1 MQFGRV
7 STYLFK
13 GLSQNAADLI
23 QVSDWRRRRNSNQE
37 RPGMRDDIDGDNL
50 GASNAHLITTRGGAD
65 LLAVSLMF
73 IFITSAVTLSLM
85 PVVTKELRDGLG
97 LTNADI
103 GLLSTVFMGFYGV
116 SGISSGVGAARWGG
130 RLLAVCCGCFVVGS
144 LIFAFS
150 SSMGGFLVGRAI
162 QGIGGGMVIAT
173 CSPVMTNAL
182 APRRLARAWGI
193 LGAGWGLGSM
203 AALLIMPSIQS
214 AGGYRAV
221 FLTDAA
227 LGLVVGVAA
236 LSQKAVRARPRYA
249 EGATTFRALGRSLGA
264 VITNRRVILL
274 GLTNTAALAMGVG
287 ILAWAPSYLQDV
299 HGSSEAISLYLL
311 AGLGAAQFL
320 GNPLGALGTARWGKL
335 VVIVGSLVIMVVVT
349 AVVGIIPG
357 VALVFA
363 MVLLAGFFSM
373 FFFPPMLS
381 YIPEVVAKP
390 EQVGPG
396 TGINT
401 IMGFAGSMIAPWIFG
416 LFLDSGGTSGASYR
430 WGFIMLAA
438 FGVVALIG
446 MVFFRGP
453 KRAV

>member
-1 MQFGRV
+1 
-7 STYLFK
+7 
-13 GLSQNAADLI
+13 
-23 QVSDWRRRRNSNQE
+23 
-37 RPGMRDDIDGDNL
+37 MRDD
-50 GASNAHLITTRGGAD
+50 SNGGLAPHPNGVMVTTRRGAD

-73 IFITSAVTLSLM
+73 IFITSAVTLSVM
-85 PVVTKELRDGLG
+85 PVVTKELRDSLG
-97 LTNADI
+97 LTNGDI

-130 RLLAVCCGCFVVGS
+130 RLLALCCGCFVVGS

-150 SSMGGFLVGRAI
+150 HSMGGFLVGRAI

-173 CSPVMTNAL
+173 CSPVMTHAL
-182 APRRLARAWGI
+182 PGKRLGRAWGI

-203 AALLIMPSIQS
+203 VALLVMPSIQS

-227 LGLVVGVAA
+227 LGFVVGAAA
-236 LSQKAVRARPRYA
+236 LSQRAVRALPQYE
-249 EGATTFRALGRSLGA
+249 EGATSFRALIRSLGA
-264 VITNRRVILL
+264 VITNRRIVLL

-287 ILAWAPSYLQDV
+287 VLVWAPSFLQDI
-299 HGSSEAISLYLL
+299 HHSTEAVSLYLL

-320 GNPLGALGTARWGKL
+320 GNPSGAMGQARWGKFW
-335 VVIVGSLVIMVVVT
+335 VIVGSLVIMVVVT
-349 AVVGIIPG
+349 AAIGVIPG
-357 VALVFA
+357 VALIFLV
-363 MVLLAGFFSM
+363 VLLSGFFSM

-401 IMGFAGSMIAPWIFG
+401 LMGFAGSMIAPWIFG
-416 LFLDSGGTSGASYR
+416 LFLDAGHKSERSYI
-430 WGFIMLAA
+430 WGFVMLAA
-438 FGVVALIG
+438 FGLIALAG
-446 MVFFRGP
+446 MAFFKGSA
-453 KRAV
+453 KRAS